1 MQIALTPLSPTIAQ
15 DGRPLSGRMLRSF
28 TALSLVALYF
38 LSISFLTLSGLC
50 AMSEH
55 SGQHQ
60 MLIRDHKVILHHSS
74 GVTHEHHSFAAIFA
88 NSGERDHEMAYSDLV
103 NSSHNSDKKKLL
115 APSSSAIDQDDT
127 SFSSK
132 DFIDETRP
140 IAAGK
145 MGHCNAMHAGFLDQW
160 RHLRLNI

>member
-1 MQIALTPLSPTIAQ
+1 V
-15 DGRPLSGRMLRSF
+15 RMLRSI

-38 LSISFLTLSGLC
+38 LNISFLTLSGLC

-88 NSGERDHEMAYSDLV
+88 NSGDRDHEIAYSDLV
-103 NSSHNSDKKKLL
+103 NSSHNSDKKSYWLL
-115 APSSSAIDQDDT
+115 VAQRLIKMTHLFRLKISLMRPDQ
-127 SFSSK
+127 
-132 DFIDETRP
+132 
-140 IAAGK
+140 
-145 MGHCNAMHAGFLDQW
+145 
-160 RHLRLNI
+160 